1 MKIGE
6 IVRKNVAEQRAI
18 DQLKTADDF
27 VRSLANTA
35 TFGLADKLAAAGSSL
50 TGKAD
55 YDKQVQK
62 QQELSKAAAER
73 SPTATTAG
81 EITGTLASVPFVG
94 GALLGAKALG
104 KAAPKIAQKTL
115 PKLAAPIAGG
125 TAADVAAAELT
136 KEK

>member
-1 MKIGE
+1 MKIDE
-6 IVRKNVAEQRAI
+6 IVRKNVAEQRAL

-27 VRSLANTA
+27 VRSVANTA
-35 TFGLADKLAAAGSSL
+35 TFGLADKFAAKMSGQ
-50 TGKAD
+50 D
-55 YDKQVQK
+55 YKKELEK
-62 QQELSKAAAER
+62 QQQQTKAAAER